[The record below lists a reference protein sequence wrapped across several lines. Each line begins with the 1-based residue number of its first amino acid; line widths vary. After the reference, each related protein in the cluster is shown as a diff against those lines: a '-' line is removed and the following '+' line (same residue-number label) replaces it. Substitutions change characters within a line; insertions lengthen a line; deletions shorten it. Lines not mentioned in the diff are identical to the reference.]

1 MAEEEI
7 DQAVEAGDDE
17 SITGSKTV
25 IGALPYMAP
34 ELFETSTEIS
44 FAADIWAVGAILY
57 HLVVGERPF
66 GVGLQAIPKII
77 KAELPDKQAV
87 LKVNRQFEAIVAD
100 LWTIIEA
107 CLRKDQSKRPTADEL
122 LQMFSKVCYS
132 TAARSVGQIYNFR
145 TGRGDWGFIEDQSG
159 KDYFFHRD
167 SFYGGTPKN
176 GMSVNFACFAGT
188 RRDRAFPVI
197 EIRSAT

>member
-34 ELFETSTEIS
+34 ELFETSTDIS
-44 FAADIWAVGAILY
+44 FAADIWAVGALLY

-66 GVGLQAIPKII
+66 WVGLQAIPKII

-87 LKVNRQFEAIVAD
+87 LKVNRQFEGDHWRFV
-100 LWTIIEA
+100 ENN
-107 CLRKDQSKRPTADEL
+107 
-122 LQMFSKVCYS
+122 
-132 TAARSVGQIYNFR
+132 RSVFNKGSI
-145 TGRGDWGFIEDQSG
+145 
-159 KDYFFHRD
+159 KAAD
-167 SFYGGTPKN
+167 S
-176 GMSVNFACFAGT
+176 
-188 RRDRAFPVI
+188 
-197 EIRSAT
+197 